1 MFCVSGGLEL
11 GNGTTEALRNSNG
24 LRFINFII

>member
-11 GNGTTEALRNSNG
+11 GNGTTGALRDSNG
-24 LRFINFII
+24 LCFTSFII